1 MTAAVLASAHTQ
13 FLAALPTIRQSA
25 RFLLR
30 RRRRQRDELLD
41 EAVACAWRAWRG
53 LVLRG
58 RDPVLVGVTG
68 IARWATRHALK
79 GRRIGHRGGGRGA
92 MDVFHPRAQRLR
104 HFRVV
109 SLDLDADVAP
119 GPASWKE
126 GRVADRRVTPAD
138 EACFRPDFEAWLA
151 RLAERQR
158 RTALLLAHGSGTLE
172 VARRVGLSPAA
183 VSQARARL
191 ARSWSEFQG
200 EPRPVSYHRSYG
212 SSR

>member
-1 MTAAVLASAHTQ
+1 NRPLRSGNRVPRPHYRPPPVGVVLPPGDRPMTAAALASAHAQ

-30 RRRRQRDELLD
+30 RRHRDELLD

-58 RDPVLVGVTG
+58 RTPVLVGVTG

-79 GRRIGHRGGGRGA
+79 GRRIGHRGGRGA

-119 GPASWKE
+119 GPASW
-126 GRVADRRVTPAD
+126 
-138 EACFRPDFEAWLA
+138 
-151 RLAERQR
+151 
-158 RTALLLAHGSGTLE
+158 
-172 VARRVGLSPAA
+172 
-183 VSQARARL
+183 
-191 ARSWSEFQG
+191 
-200 EPRPVSYHRSYG
+200 
-212 SSR
+212 

>member
-1 MTAAVLASAHTQ
+1 MTDAIASADVQ
-13 FLAALPTIRQSA
+13 FVAALPAIRQSA

-30 RRRRQRDELLD
+30 RRRWHRDELLD

-58 RDPVLVGVTG
+58 RNPVLVGVTG
-68 IARWATRHALK
+68 IARWAVRHALK

-104 HFRVV
+104 SFLVV
-109 SLDLDADVAP
+109 SLDPDADAAP
-119 GPASWKE
+119 GPASWKD
-126 GRVADRRVTPAD
+126 GLVADRRVTPAD
-138 EACFRPDFEAWLA
+138 EACFRLDFEAWLA
-151 RLAERQR
+151 SLPERR
-158 RTALLLAHGSGTLE
+158 HRTALLLAQGHGTLE
-172 VARRVGLSPAA
+172 VARHVGLSPAA
-183 VSQARARL
+183 VSQARSRL

-200 EPRPVSYHRSYG
+200 EPHPVYYLRSRG